1 MTAIDTLMTEHRVIE
16 QMLTALEQQ
25 TGRLNGDGDR
35 MARSL
40 IDFVDLLEQYV
51 DRLHHAKEERR
62 LFEIV
67 IERGL
72 ETEGASIMA
81 LIHHHDTGR
90 SHLQDLARELRR
102 LTQGDPHA
110 GAACAMV
117 ARRYAEL
124 LRDHIRTEDEE
135 VFPLVARAISVEED
149 LSLAR
154 YFAEIDSAQNAANLR
169 ERFGQLLLRWA
180 DLDGP
185 PEITEH

>member
-1 MTAIDTLMTEHRVIE
+1 MTAIDALMSEHRMIE
-16 QMLTALEQQ
+16 QMLTALERQ
-25 TGRLNGDGDR
+25 TGRLDRGGDR
-35 MARSL
+35 MVQSL

-51 DRLHHAKEERR
+51 DRLHHTKEERR

-72 ETEGASIMA
+72 EAEGASVMA

-90 SHLQDLARELRR
+90 SHLRDVCSELHR
-102 LTQGDPHA
+102 LTQGDRFAP
-110 GAACAMV
+110 AACAMA

-124 LRDHIRTEDEE
+124 LRDHIRMEDEE
-135 VFPLVARAISVEED
+135 VFPLVARAISAEEN
-149 LSLAR
+149 LSLAT

-169 ERFGQLLLRWA
+169 ARFEQLLLRWA

-185 PEITEH
+185 PGTAES